1 MKCIVLGSSGF
12 VGRACVEE
20 LLSRGDTVMGL
31 DKGRKKAKPGEEAVT
46 NNKLSFIEGNILDRE
61 MLTSAFEG
69 ADEVYLLAGQLG
81 TSELESS
88 MRSAIETNILGALTV
103 FETAIA
109 CKVPKVFLASKP
121 SVWLNTYTITK
132 HTAEKVANLLSRY
145 HPIEISVLRYLNIY
159 GPGQKIYPVRKVLPT
174 FAIQAM
180 RGLPLHV
187 YGDGNQTVDML
198 YVKDAARI
206 TVEVMRGKFNPDA
219 MDCGT
224 GTEMTVLEVAESV
237 NKYFNNS
244 AGVKRM
250 PMRIGETP
258 NTRLVA
264 DNTDLIKSIGDIK
277 FTPYDEG
284 LADSLAYY
292 EHLNPHD
299 IDAALNFYGFSQPF
313 SMAWK

>member
-1 MKCIVLGSSGF
+1 MKCVVLGSSGF
-12 VGRACVEE
+12 VGKACVEE
-20 LLSRGDTVMGL
+20 LLGRGDSVTGFDRGM
-31 DKGRKKAKPGEEAVT
+31 RKPKPGSDTEAVK
-46 NNKLSFIEGNILDRE
+46 NLNFIEGNIIDRE
-61 MLTSAFEG
+61 ALTAAFEG

-88 MRSAIETNILGALTV
+88 IRSAVETNILGALTV

-132 HTAEKVANLLSRY
+132 HTAEKIANLLSRY
-145 HPIEISVLRYLNIY
+145 HPVEISVLRYLNIY

-180 RGLPLHV
+180 RGLPLQI
-187 YGDGNQTVDML
+187 YGNGNQTVDML
-198 YVKDAARI
+198 YVKDAAKI
-206 TVEVMRGKFNPDA
+206 TVDVMRKKFNADA

-244 AGVKRM
+244 AGVKIM

-264 DNTDLIKSIGDIK
+264 DNTELIEAIGDIE
-277 FTPYDEG
+277 FTPYEQG
-284 LADSLAYY
+284 LAESLAYY

-313 SMAWK
+313 NMAWK

>member
-1 MKCIVLGSSGF
+1 MKCVVLGSSGF

-20 LLSRGDTVMGL
+20 LLKRGDTVTGF
-31 DKGRKKAKPGEEAVT
+31 DKGRKKPKPEDDT
-46 NNKLSFIEGNILDRE
+46 KTDDKLTFLEGNILDRE
-61 MLTSAFEG
+61 MLTAAFEG
-69 ADEVYLLAGQLG
+69 ADEIYLLAGQLG
-81 TSELESS
+81 TSELESA
-88 MRSAIETNILGALTV
+88 MRMAIETNILGALTV
-103 FETAIA
+103 FETALA
-109 CKVPKVFLASKP
+109 CKVPRVFLASKP

-132 HTAEKVANLLSRY
+132 HTAEKIANLLSRY
-145 HPIEISVLRYLNIY
+145 HPVEISVLRYLNIY

-174 FAIQAM
+174 FAVQAM

-187 YGDGNQTVDML
+187 YGEGNQTVDML
-198 YVKDAARI
+198 YVKDAAYI
-206 TVEVMRGKFNPDA
+206 TVEVMRNKFNPDA

-244 AGVKRM
+244 AGIKHM
-250 PMRIGETP
+250 PMRIGETH

-264 DNTDLIKSIGDIK
+264 DNTDLIKTIGEIN

-284 LADSLAYY
+284 LAESLAYY

>member
-1 MKCIVLGSSGF
+1 MKCIVIGASGF
-12 VGRACVEE
+12 VGSACVDE
-20 LLSRGDTVMGL
+20 LLGRGDEVIAFDRGIKRKNPEAGHEL
-31 DKGRKKAKPGEEAVT
+31 SDKLKFVQ
-46 NNKLSFIEGNILDRE
+46 GNILNKE
-61 MLTSAFEG
+61 TLTPLFEG
-69 ADEVYLLAGQLG
+69 ADEIYHLAGQLG

-88 MRSAIETNILGALTV
+88 MRGAIETNILGALNV

-109 CKVPKVFLASKP
+109 VRVPKVFLASKP

-132 HTAEKVANLLSRY
+132 HTAEKIGSLLSRY

-159 GPGQKIYPVRKVLPT
+159 GPGQKIYPVRKVLPAM
-174 FAIQAM
+174 AIQAM

-187 YGDGNQTVDML
+187 YGNGNQTVDMI

-206 TVEVMRGKFNPDA
+206 TVDVLRKKYNPNA

-224 GTEMTVLEVAESV
+224 GTEMTVMEVAESV
-237 NKYFNNS
+237 NEYFNNK
-244 AGVKRM
+244 AGIKNM

-264 DNTDLIKSIGDIK
+264 DNTALFEHIGPIE
-277 FTPYDEG
+277 FTPYQQALKE
-284 LADSLAYY
+284 SLAYY
-292 EHLNPHD
+292 EHLPPHD

-313 SMAWK
+313 DMAW